1 MTDWLH
7 PLHKHIFTEKEYAF
21 ILKYNEDVKNRSTGK
36 STIAA
41 LRLIAQCLH
50 NPGIFYRIQD
60 HGGTDRSHQNLE
72 SLIKESVTRL
82 ELKGFEFRNE
92 SDCLFVRFK

>member
-7 PLHKHIFTEKEYAF
+7 PLHKHIFTEKEYEF
-21 ILKYNEDVKNRSTGK
+21 VLKYGENINSRRTGK

-50 NPGIFYRIQD
+50 NPGVFYRIQD
-60 HGGTDRSHQNLE
+60 HHGTDKSHQNLKN
-72 SLIKESVTRL
+72 LIKEIVTRL

-92 SDCLFVRFK
+92 SDCFFVRFK